1 MSLNK
6 LYQIFNV
13 WVHYSSK
20 SSWDDCYFGKLVL
33 SLTKTQIQTRATFVW
48 SQYHKINK
56 CMQRHIKHKEMH
68 MHHGKCLWR
77 RKGNLWIMLFNH
89 ESLLILFSSSVF
101 TLADPR
107 TTHGSACLLL
117 GFRGYTTTSTWQLEG
132 YSFSGISSPPPF
144 YLCNIN
150 CLPTVINVRQRPL
163 KPIKICF
170 TCGISGW
177 MLGARWM
184 RHVSADILNYCL
196 THVGISYNVQVIAL
210 WDLQSD
216 KEGH

>member
-1 MSLNK
+1 
-6 LYQIFNV
+6 
-13 WVHYSSK
+13 
-20 SSWDDCYFGKLVL
+20 
-33 SLTKTQIQTRATFVW
+33 
-48 SQYHKINK
+48 
-56 CMQRHIKHKEMH
+56 

-89 ESLLILFSSSVF
+89 ESLLILFFQFSVHTRWSQNNSWINMSLAWVQGLHYYFSLAIRRLQLLWNLLSSS
-101 TLADPR
+101 
-107 TTHGSACLLL
+107 
-117 GFRGYTTTSTWQLEG
+117 
-132 YSFSGISSPPPF
+132 F

-177 MLGARWM
+177 MLGAWWM
-184 RHVSADILNYCL
+184 RHVSADMLNYCL